1 MRRRMVGALLVGV
14 ALASLVGCSGDD
26 DSADATK
33 LTQAGNLPTTTESG
47 PIDGSARDYTDAIA
61 VVIMAQAGFESVSKA
76 DARCAAGG
84 VVEAVGVT
92 KLHQLGLS
100 AQTIA
105 DSKQLPNLQG
115 SLTDAQAT
123 SVANAL
129 LDCIDFGRV
138 IANQVEAGSQSGFT
152 ATDAQVR
159 CINDKVENNP
169 DVRKAIA
176 SAYTGATNA
185 PAVDILGLAAACL
198 PADAL
203 ANPTTTT

>member
-1 MRRRMVGALLVGV
+1 MRRRVVGALLVSV

-33 LTQAGNLPTTTESG
+33 VTQAGNLPTTTESG
-47 PIDGSARDYTDAIA
+47 PIDGTARDYTDAIA
-61 VVIMAQAGFESVSKA
+61 VVIMAQAGFESVSKS
-76 DARCAAGG
+76 DARCAASG
-84 VVEAVGVT
+84 VVQAVGVA

-100 AQTIA
+100 ARTIA

-115 SLTDAQAT
+115 RLTDDQAT
-123 SVANAL
+123 AVANAL

-138 IANQVEAGSQSGFT
+138 IAKQVEAGSQTGFT

-169 DVRKAIA
+169 DVRKSIA

-185 PAVDILGLAAACL
+185 PAVDILALAAACL